1 MEYSVID
8 YFDVWYNDEEGW
20 FVNDLARTNFKID
33 INDDDTTDDIISKLV
48 SIDYLAEDAIGNID
62 IAWYDNMCELF
73 ISKTGEPIC
82 RLEAVA

>member
-8 YFDVWYNDEEGW
+8 YFDVWYNDKEGY

-48 SIDYLAEDAIGNID
+48 SIDYLTEDAIGNID
-62 IAWYDNMCELF
+62 IDWYGNMCELS